1 MPQLVEPRLPT
12 SFLPAERTP
21 PDDLKRQYE
30 TFKVLP
36 HFRAVFDSI
45 PDPAVVLNET
55 RQAVFANK
63 RLLEFLDVG
72 DVEDA
77 LGGRP
82 GELVEC
88 ARVQENPGGCG
99 TTEFC
104 VTCGAARAIADGLG
118 GKKNVRDCVI
128 LRETGVPPLELE
140 VYATPFD
147 LEGERFTFTALKDA
161 SSANRRRQLERIFFH
176 DVLNLVSGLR
186 GYADVLREEV
196 PNHLADRVVEIAG
209 KIHDEIEAQK
219 TLLAAENNELPV
231 NPEPLESV
239 AVLSE
244 VAFMYR
250 RLEAARDV
258 GVVVDQNAENVRFTA
273 DPTLLRRVIG
283 NLLKNAIEASGPLQ
297 AVTLGSRALEGGV
310 ELFVHNK
317 RAMPPAVQAQVFQRS
332 FSTKGEGRG
341 LGTHSARLLTERYL
355 QGKIRFVSD
364 ERRGTTFAVALS
376 LEAPKLG
383 APTRARP
390 KDQ

>member
-1 MPQLVEPRLPT
+1 
-12 SFLPAERTP
+12 
-21 PDDLKRQYE
+21 
-30 TFKVLP
+30 
-36 HFRAVFDSI
+36 
-45 PDPAVVLNET
+45 
-55 RQAVFANK
+55 
-63 RLLEFLDVG
+63 
-72 DVEDA
+72 
-77 LGGRP
+77 
-82 GELVEC
+82 
-88 ARVQENPGGCG
+88 
-99 TTEFC
+99 
-104 VTCGAARAIADGLG
+104 
-118 GKKNVRDCVI
+118 
-128 LRETGVPPLELE
+128 
-140 VYATPFD
+140 
-147 LEGERFTFTALKDA
+147 
-161 SSANRRRQLERIFFH
+161 
-176 DVLNLVSGLR
+176 
-186 GYADVLREEV
+186 
-196 PNHLADRVVEIAG
+196 
-209 KIHDEIEAQK
+209 
-219 TLLAAENNELPV
+219 
-231 NPEPLESV
+231 
-239 AVLSE
+239 
-244 VAFMYR
+244 MYR